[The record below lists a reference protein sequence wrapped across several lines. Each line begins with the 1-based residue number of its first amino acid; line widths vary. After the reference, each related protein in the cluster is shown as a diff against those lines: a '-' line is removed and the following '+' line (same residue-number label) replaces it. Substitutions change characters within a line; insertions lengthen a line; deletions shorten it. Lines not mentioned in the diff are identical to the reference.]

1 MSWMLLLFVL
11 LLTFLTPAVVRAQL
25 TPPYTFVPNTT
36 IRATEANANFAL
48 LPNALNRTG
57 GEITGNIAVQAG
69 VTIDGRD
76 ISEISDGRWGVNT
89 QSGNFTLNYSAAT
102 PAQLVLMT
110 NTANATVTLY
120 EGVTATVG
128 MTVTVKLGSNAS
140 APVSIATLN
149 NQPIDGVDGTAQ
161 PVQLT
166 ARNQSL
172 TFVSLGTNGWVIV

>member
-48 LPNALNRTG
+48 LSSALNRNG
-57 GEITGNIAVQAG
+57 GEIAGNIAVQAG

-89 QSGNFTLNYSAAT
+89 QSANFALNYAVEA

-110 NTANATVTLY
+110 NTSAATVTLY
-120 EGVTATVG
+120 EGTSTTLG
-128 MTVTVKLGSNAS
+128 MTVTVKLSNSAT
-140 APVSIATLN
+140 APVTIATTNSQL
-149 NQPIDGVDGTAQ
+149 IDGQST
-161 PVQLT
+161 VQLT
-166 ARNQSL
+166 ARNQAL